1 MLGKHKREI
10 EDLEEK
16 LKKAESARDKLE
28 KSKEEAIQALNDKVK
43 TLQEGHAEEIQS
55 LKTDQNAEVQRN
67 IFANKSSA
75 LATLVDIQKCKFGVG
90 MSQKRRNGWLIFK
103 RLQVSLRILLVGY
116 FSDTSVSFVLCL

>member
-1 MLGKHKREI
+1 MCEHAK
-10 EDLEEK
+10 
-16 LKKAESARDKLE
+16 ARDRTAY
-28 KSKEEAIQALNDKVK
+28 SD
-43 TLQEGHAEEIQS
+43 G
-55 LKTDQNAEVQRN
+55 N

-75 LATLVDIQKCKFGVG
+75 LVTLVDIQKCKFGVG